1 MNFSFLYPTFLVF
14 HLAALA
20 VMAGATLINYI
31 GFRTL
36 WKLAPLQGEQAVGV
50 LLFLSKFGRFIGIG
64 AAVLVTSG
72 LGMMVLTKGVY
83 GEQLWFRIKF
93 AIVVLIVANIIVFR
107 RRIALKLQ
115 RLVENDRA
123 ALSGD
128 LSDYEAHTR
137 NFHVLQL
144 LLFLAIIILSVFKFN

>member
-1 MNFSFLYPTFLVF
+1 MNLSFLYPTFLII

-20 VMAGATLINYI
+20 VVAGATLINYL
-31 GFRTL
+31 GYRTL
-36 WKLAPLQGEQAVGV
+36 WKLVPQENVKAEGV
-50 LLFLSKFGRFIGIG
+50 LFFLSKFGRVIGIG
-64 AAVLVTSG
+64 AALLVLSG
-72 LGMMVLTKGVY
+72 IGMMAMTRGVY

-115 RLVENDRA
+115 RLVENDRS
-123 ALSGD
+123 ALTGD
-128 LSDYEAHTR
+128 LSVYITHTR

-144 LLFLAIIILSVFKFN
+144 LLFFTIIFLSVFKFN